1 MNLALQGISGQALRD
16 KNELATVREANS
28 VELDWSIL
36 SFIQL
41 DNELQRLNKVY
52 AIDAQSDTQ
61 GIVIFAKADSTFL
74 ADTTTDVTVGEITY
88 TFNLINIEV

>member
-1 MNLALQGISGQALRD
+1 MNIVLQGISGQALRD

-28 VELDWSIL
+28 VELDWSPL
-36 SFIQL
+36 FFIQL

-61 GIVIFAKADSTFL
+61 DIVIFAEADSIFSADSTEN
-74 ADTTTDVTVGEITY
+74 VTIGETTY

>member
-1 MNLALQGISGQALRD
+1 MNIVLQGISGQALRD

-28 VELDWSIL
+28 VELDWSPL
-36 SFIQL
+36 FFIQL

-61 GIVIFAKADSTFL
+61 DIVIFAEADSSFL
-74 ADTTTDVTVGEITY
+74 ADTTTDVTVGETTY
-88 TFNLINIEV
+88 NFNIINIEV